1 MLLIKFNATV
11 NLNLIFIAHAKTSK
25 QYAPTS
31 ARENFCPHQKSLLT
45 PRERVLKSI
54 KR

>member
-31 ARENFCPHQKSLLT
+31 AREFFLPSSKVFID
-45 PRERVLKSI
+45 PERESFK
-54 KR
+54 KY

>member
-11 NLNLIFIAHAKTSK
+11 NLNLIIIARAKTSK

-31 ARENFCPHQKSLLT
+31 AREFFLPSSTFFIDPERESFKKS
-45 PRERVLKSI
+45 
-54 KR
+54 